1 MKSPSK
7 KFWKWTLVSVLG
19 VLVVGAAGFVIWALN
34 TPRVGQ
40 LAMSAL
46 ENTDYVK
53 VEQHNGVN
61 FKPQSPNGIG
71 LVLYQGAKVPP
82 ASYAYAAKQ
91 IATEGYT
98 VFIPQL
104 PLNLAVLDM
113 DAAAK
118 TIKANSNLKCWVVGG
133 HSLGGAMAAQ
143 YAKDDTVAG
152 LVLWAAYPADSNNLS
167 KSDMKVM
174 SITGTRDGLSTPE
187 KIEASKKNL
196 PLDTEYITLKG
207 GNHAQFGDY
216 GPQSGDNKAEIS
228 TKDQQT
234 KIANATLQLLGQS
247 DLCAEAG
254 R

>member
-19 VLVVGAAGFVIWALN
+19 VLVVGTAGFVIWALN
-34 TPRVGQ
+34 TPTVGQ
-40 LAMSAL
+40 LATSAL

-53 VEQHNGVN
+53 VEQHDGVN
-61 FKPQSPNGIG
+61 FKPVNPNGIG

-82 ASYAYAAKQ
+82 ASYAYTAKQ
-91 IATEGYT
+91 IAAKGYT

-104 PLNLAVLDM
+104 PLNLSVFDIG
-113 DAAAK
+113 AAEK
-118 TIKANSNLKCWVVGG
+118 IIEANASLKCWVVGG

-143 YAKDDTVAG
+143 YTKDNRVAG
-152 LVLWAAYPADSNNLS
+152 LVLWAAYPAASNNLS

-174 SITGTRDGLSTPE
+174 SISGTRDGLSTPE

-196 PLDTEYITLKG
+196 PLDTEYIAIKG

-216 GPQSGDNKAEIS
+216 GPQI
-228 TKDQQT
+228 
-234 KIANATLQLLGQS
+234 
-247 DLCAEAG
+247 G
-254 R
+254 RAHV